1 MSSGDGGEV
10 EAGSIDGKRGEKLQ
24 NLVEPWPK
32 MAESV

>member
-10 EAGSIDGKRGEKLQ
+10 EAGSIDGKCGETLQ
-24 NLVEPWPK
+24 NLVEIQPK